1 MKFCFLG
8 NISAALKGKTQG
20 GAELQIA
27 LLAKALAGKGH
38 DVVIIDPSS
47 PESFVTP
54 EGIRLINI
62 PEWNKGLRGIR
73 LFLYRIPALKK
84 ALTDQNADYY
94 YARMRTYFHYLSYKV
109 ARQLKKKF
117 ILAIAHDIDVLS
129 IRRKLKYKY
138 SNNFNV
144 FSFITLQLPND
155 LVFHYLIKRADY
167 ITIQHS
173 GQKIDCYPL
182 KGKVVLFPNIID
194 DSDFPVIENP
204 SKDYYIHVGTLTII
218 KGINNL
224 YELVNMLDKNNPI
237 VIVGNAGD
245 SKSKKILSKIAENK
259 NVIFK
264 GSLSHSETIKWIANS
279 KGLINTSNYEGFP
292 NIFLEAWAT
301 GVPVISLN
309 VNPGDVF
316 NRYELGACCNGDMN
330 KMKNHIES
338 GDIVN
343 IDKKKLIAYVAAVH
357 GFATAADR
365 FLDFLN

>member
-8 NISAALKGKTQG
+8 NISGALKGKTQG

-27 LLAKALAGKGH
+27 LLAKALACKGH

-47 PESFVTP
+47 SESFVTS

-62 PEWNKGLRGIR
+62 PEWNKGVRGIR
-73 LFLYRIPALKK
+73 LFLQRIPALKK
-84 ALTDQNADYY
+84 ILIDQNADYY

-109 ARQLKKKF
+109 ARKLKRKF

-138 SNNFNV
+138 SNNFNL

-173 GQKIDCYPL
+173 GQKINCNSI

-194 DSDFPVIENP
+194 DSNFPVIEKP
-204 SKDYYIHVGTLTII
+204 SRDYYIHVGTLTII

-224 YELVNMLDKNNPI
+224 YQLVNMLDAKNSI
-237 VIVGNAGD
+237 VIIGNAGD
-245 SKSKKILSKIAENK
+245 NKSKKILDKLAKNK

-264 GSLSHSETIKWIANS
+264 GGLSHNETIQWIANS
-279 KGLINTSNYEGFP
+279 KALISTSNYEGFP

-316 NRYELGACCNGDMN
+316 TRYNLGICCDGDMN

-343 IDKKKLIAYVAAVH
+343 IDKKKLISYVATFH

>member
-1 MKFCFLG
+1 
-8 NISAALKGKTQG
+8 
-20 GAELQIA
+20 
-27 LLAKALAGKGH
+27 LACKGH
-38 DVVIIDPSS
+38 EVVIIDPSA
-47 PESFVTP
+47 PESFVSP

-62 PEWNKGLRGIR
+62 PEWNKGVRGIR

-84 ALTDQNADYY
+84 TLADQKADYY

-109 ARQLKKKF
+109 AKKLKRKF

-129 IRRKLKYKY
+129 IRRKLQYKY
-138 SNNFNV
+138 SNNFNL
-144 FSFITLQLPND
+144 FSFISLQLPND

-173 GQKIDCYPL
+173 GQKINCHS

-194 DSDFPVIENP
+194 DSNFPVIENP

-218 KGINNL
+218 KGISNL
-224 YELVNMLDKNNPI
+224 LQLVNTLDKNTSI

-245 SKSKKILSKIAENK
+245 SKSKKILEKLIKNK
-259 NVIFK
+259 NVVFK
-264 GSLSHSETIKWIANS
+264 GGLSHSETINLIANS
-279 KGLINTSNYEGFP
+279 KALINTSNYEGFP

-309 VNPGDVF
+309 INPGEVF
-316 NRYELGACCNGDMN
+316 TKYELGAYCDGDMN
-330 KMKNHIES
+330 KMRQCIES
-338 GDIVN
+338 GEIVN
-343 IDKKKLIAYVAAVH
+343 IDKRKMISYVAAFH

-365 FLDFLN
+365 FLEFLN

>member
-1 MKFCFLG
+1 
-8 NISAALKGKTQG
+8 
-20 GAELQIA
+20 
-27 LLAKALAGKGH
+27 
-38 DVVIIDPSS
+38 
-47 PESFVTP
+47 
-54 EGIRLINI
+54 
-62 PEWNKGLRGIR
+62 
-73 LFLYRIPALKK
+73 
-84 ALTDQNADYY
+84 
-94 YARMRTYFHYLSYKV
+94 
-109 ARQLKKKF
+109 
-117 ILAIAHDIDVLS
+117 
-129 IRRKLKYKY
+129 
-138 SNNFNV
+138 
-144 FSFITLQLPND
+144 
-155 LVFHYLIKRADY
+155 
-167 ITIQHS
+167 
-173 GQKIDCYPL
+173 
-182 KGKVVLFPNIID
+182 LFPNIID

>member
-8 NISAALKGKTQG
+8 SISGALKGKTQG

-27 LLAKALAGKGH
+27 LLAKALACKGH

-47 PESFVTP
+47 SESFVTP

-62 PEWNKGLRGIR
+62 PEWNKGVRGIR

-109 ARQLKKKF
+109 AKKLRRKF

-138 SNNFNV
+138 SNNFNL
-144 FSFITLQLPND
+144 FSFISLQLPND

-173 GQKIDCYPL
+173 GQKINCST

-194 DSDFPVIENP
+194 DSNFPVIEKP

-218 KGINNL
+218 KGISNL
-224 YELVNMLDKNNPI
+224 YDLVNMLDKNNSI

-245 SKSKKILSKIAENK
+245 SKSKKILEKLTQNK
-259 NVIFK
+259 NVVFK
-264 GSLSHSETIKWIANS
+264 GGLNHKETIQLIANS
-279 KGLINTSNYEGFP
+279 KALINTSNLEGFP

-316 NRYELGACCNGDMN
+316 SKYELGTYCNGDLN
-330 KMKNHIES
+330 KMKQCIES
-338 GDIVN
+338 GDVAN
-343 IDKKKLIAYVAAVH
+343 IDKKKMISYVAAFH
-357 GFATAADR
+357 GFTTAADR